1 MSLVNPLGCNVPQY
15 ALLIKLTDLW
25 FMGFFVGIL
34 WTLQVH
40 LYILIHCEN
49 TSISI

>member
-1 MSLVNPLGCNVPQY
+1 MCPSVPY
-15 ALLIKLTDLW
+15 LLTLTDLW
-25 FMGFFVGIL
+25 FMGFFVAIL
-34 WTLQVH
+34 WASQVH